1 MNKETNLSLQ
11 QAAPFTRPRLSRT
24 RSRPPPS
31 APDSSPFYPKIRT
44 HIPGCLPTL
53 LQASLSP
60 PLCPPISPEHPTI
73 SILLPLNRPSL
84 HTQVLIVL
92 PQGNPP
98 LRPQPFP
105 TRRPPRPA
113 PQPDADVGG
122 GGART
127 SSPFPS
133 SAHPPLP
140 SGPGGRPYLSLPGSS
155 RQLSRAGGAGRA
167 GEGVGIGR
175 RERGEGDSG
184 RGPGVGRL
192 AAAAPPLI
200 EPIGPPQPGSR
211 LRGRVQAAEIV
222 EGVDFPSALLSEAA
236 ADAKLRPG
244 WPR

>member
-1 MNKETNLSLQ
+1 M
-11 QAAPFTRPRLSRT
+11 
-24 RSRPPPS
+24 
-31 APDSSPFYPKIRT
+31 
-44 HIPGCLPTL
+44 
-53 LQASLSP
+53 
-60 PLCPPISPEHPTI
+60 
-73 SILLPLNRPSL
+73 

-127 SSPFPS
+127 SSPFPC

-175 RERGEGDSG
+175 RERGAGDSG

-236 ADAKLRPG
+236 ADAKLSPG